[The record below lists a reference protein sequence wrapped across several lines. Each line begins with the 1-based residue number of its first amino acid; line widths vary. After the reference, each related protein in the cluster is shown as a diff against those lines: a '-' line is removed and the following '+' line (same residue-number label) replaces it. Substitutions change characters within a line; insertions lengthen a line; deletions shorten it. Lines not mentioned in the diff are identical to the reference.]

1 MDMRVISSFPM
12 VWNCSVDADMI
23 YFKSNGRV
31 GILNPS
37 VVWELNPSVVWE
49 LNTSVIGG
57 RFEKR
62 PYMR

>member
-1 MDMRVISSFPM
+1 MDTRVILSFPM

-37 VVWELNPSVVWE
+37 VVWELNPLVV
-49 LNTSVIGG
+49 GG

-62 PYMR
+62 PYMQ